1 MRKLNKTALILALT
15 AILTMGVIGVQA
27 EDDDDSAMD
36 DGRVSDGR
44 VNYEDPA
51 APVAIYCVFEYTDPS
66 DPNLGIFTGID
77 VLQINSEG
85 QGEGLLYASTDLIAA
100 ADPLESAIIA
110 ETAGAGLYLNSD
122 GYSVITP
129 AYSFSWQPGAI
140 NC

>member
-1 MRKLNKTALILALT
+1 MRKLNKTALVLALM

-27 EDDDDSAMD
+27 EDDESAMD
-36 DGRVSDGR
+36 DGRVNDGR

-51 APVAIYCVFEYTDPS
+51 APVAIYCVFEYTNPS

-85 QGEGLLYASTDLIAA
+85 QGEGLLYASADEIAA
-100 ADPLESAIIA
+100 ADPLETTALA
-110 ETAGAGLYLNSD
+110 ESAGAGLYLNGD
-122 GYSVITP
+122 GYSVIIPT
-129 AYSFSWQPGAI
+129 YSFSWQPGVI